1 MEINNGDQTNISQ
14 KLEEFTKQ
22 VSRLAEISEKIIS
35 KDTSSQVVHIHKTE
49 GATNWGT
56 AAIVACFCTWL
67 FIIVFSVII
76 VADIHDLKAWSDIN
90 KNDIATIKGKL
101 K

>member
-1 MEINNGDQTNISQ
+1 MEQNNEEGEFIK
-14 KLEEFTKQ
+14 KLDLLANRLD
-22 VSRLAEISEKIIS
+22 RLAEISERLVS
-35 KDTSSQVVHIHKTE
+35 KDTSTQVVHIHKTE
-49 GATNWGT
+49 GVTNWGT

-76 VADIHDLKAWSDIN
+76 VADIHDIKAWSDIN